1 MRVSQ
6 VTNSKT
12 KSGGKAFRALHE
24 REKQFII
31 PNPWT
36 AGTARI
42 LADLGF
48 GALASSSAALA
59 GIVTLIKNRP
69 N

>member
-1 MRVSQ
+1 M
-6 VTNSKT
+6 TNSLT
-12 KSGGKAFRALHE
+12 RGGAKAFRALHE

-42 LADLGF
+42 RADLGF

-59 GIVTLIKNRP
+59 GIVTLVKNRP